1 MKQTYVSLA
10 TKINNR
16 AKMYELQIASYLFGF
31 KFEEIFT
38 NRKLHVALNF
48 TSSHNKF

>member
-10 TKINNR
+10 TKINNS
-16 AKMYELQIASYLFGF
+16 ATMYELQIATYLFGS

-38 NRKLHVALNF
+38 SRKLHGALNF